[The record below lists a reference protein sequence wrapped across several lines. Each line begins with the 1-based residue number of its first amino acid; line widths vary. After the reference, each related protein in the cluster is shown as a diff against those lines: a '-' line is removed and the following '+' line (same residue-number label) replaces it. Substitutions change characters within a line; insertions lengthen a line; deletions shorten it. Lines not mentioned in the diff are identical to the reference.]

1 MKYDSVVVFTTHFKI
16 TGKIS
21 RTDTL
26 LKIVS
31 KTKIKIMKILKL
43 LTLAILMFSC
53 NNEEQIIENA
63 KNNEL
68 ERNSTLSSN
77 NYLGI
82 EAIFMPE
89 LNTSYCQDGNN
100 ILVFQDENHFIS
112 TLEYLEKLVEDT
124 DDSFMAQYGYMNPD
138 DLDDFEE
145 SIGYEEQNPLIDFEN
160 NLNFCSLRKYINNL
174 ENQWLDQQTQSF
186 DPTGDPEEQFAF
198 GISDW
203 EEMTLYNQNGE
214 VIVGKF
220 LYKLINNGAGW
231 VEIELNNPDLGN
243 IVSIINQNHNSNTGQ
258 SNNTNLDAT
267 TVRLI
272 ESMGASVINVNNN
285 NVFCKDYVNRSKFE
299 VIDNG
304 NRIKARQKMKVGTFN
319 YTIVSK
325 TVSYKWRNNKW
336 KRRRNNIDAG
346 FKETKLVYPSNTP
359 ACNNVS
365 DYNQSEGNKNR
376 RSRKYAHRINRNNF
390 GWGWKYNNTL
400 GTKSYH
406 YINGNIIFWNLPI

>member
-1 MKYDSVVVFTTHFKI
+1 
-16 TGKIS
+16 
-21 RTDTL
+21 
-26 LKIVS
+26 
-31 KTKIKIMKILKL
+31 
-43 LTLAILMFSC
+43 
-53 NNEEQIIENA
+53 
-63 KNNEL
+63 
-68 ERNSTLSSN
+68 
-77 NYLGI
+77 
-82 EAIFMPE
+82 MPE